1 MLSELRIRNLAVIE
15 EVTVPFG
22 PGFNVLT
29 GERYQIV
36 TREVTDYI
44 AGMYGRPPGEVSKEL
59 LQKVVGDKVPD
70 YKTRAGD
77 LADPELWDKTVKELG
92 PLAKSDED
100 LLLGVLFPMQ
110 AREIGRA
117 SCRERV

>member
-1 MLSELRIRNLAVIE
+1 
-15 EVTVPFG
+15 
-22 PGFNVLT
+22 
-29 GERYQIV
+29 
-36 TREVTDYI
+36 
-44 AGMYGRPPGEVSKEL
+44 MYGRPPGEVSKEL

-110 AREIGRA
+110 ARDFLEQRQKE
-117 SCRERV
+117 SR